1 MGLRTASVRRPHV
14 AVMAPALTE
23 TAQTQNFNL
32 PSKAHLEPASPIN
45 SYEKNNKYQATTK
58 EAYYK
63 SDDHLSPFNLES
75 DELSNAIGNLNTL
88 VLASE
93 KFILGKCLTEIS
105 GASDNT
111 SNQNSN
117 IMSLSPSPMGDQE
130 NKMGLQK
137 TGLDVSSIHK
147 SSSDVDQLLN
157 NFGSVLPESETT
169 GDLGHNVD
177 DIMQVIKSIEG
188 SERLNNTPNDLNS
201 ENDEVFPIAGTDL
214 TNNLSSFEKEL
225 LEGVDMMNI
234 TMEDQQDELETV
246 DRQKESQAKEVLADL
261 QKKHAKIERRL
272 DFLRRRV
279 YKLQSRFMGQHISG
293 EIVGV
298 FENVHRTLKRTKETY
313 EIPKQDSLGGT
324 LVANESL
331 IVEKPKP
338 MSYGSAKTLVRKLEM
353 SAVVQANTASRQKH
367 TSKYFGSGSVE
378 LPTFRSNVSGMLT
391 LLPWPVE
398 AKYELQKVAGQLQ
411 TQLGL
416 VQEEV
421 DSEATESSSGS
432 ESCDEMQSYNNPHQQ
447 YLSM

>member
-32 PSKAHLEPASPIN
+32 PSKTHLEPASPIN
-45 SYEKNNKYQATTK
+45 SYEKNIKYQATAK
-58 EAYYK
+58 EPYYK

-93 KFILGKCLTEIS
+93 KFILGKCLTELS

-111 SNQNSN
+111 FNQNSN

-157 NFGSVLPESETT
+157 NFGSVLPESETA
-169 GDLGHNVD
+169 GDLGQNVE

-201 ENDEVFPIAGTDL
+201 ENEEVFPIAGADL

-225 LEGVDMMNI
+225 LEDVDMMNI

-246 DRQKESQAKEVLADL
+246 DRQKESQAKEVLAEL

-298 FENVHRTLKRTKETY
+298 FENVHRTLKRTKEAY
-313 EIPKQDSLGGT
+313 EIPKQDSIGGLLAGSGT
-324 LVANESL
+324 VP
-331 IVEKPKP
+331 VEKPKP

-353 SAVVQANTASRQKH
+353 SAILQANTASRQRH
-367 TSKYFGSGSVE
+367 TSKYFGSGSLE
-378 LPTFRSNVSGMLT
+378 LPTFRSNVSGMLSV
-391 LLPWPVE
+391 PSWSAE
-398 AKYELQKVAGQLQ
+398 AKFELQKIAGQLQ